1 MIRARLCFAAAAMVA
16 IALGLATR
24 MEPARFPDW
33 IATYGGDALWAS
45 TASLI
50 AGILLPD
57 MPTAWRSAG
66 AFTFA
71 VAIECSQLYHS
82 PWIDSIRATTPGSL
96 VLGSGFLWSDIA
108 CYAAGVGLVAI
119 AESAARRASR

>member
-1 MIRARLCFAAAAMVA
+1 MIRARLCFAVAAVA
-16 IALGLATR
+16 TIALGLATR
-24 MEPARFPDW
+24 LAPGRFPEA
-33 IATYGGDALWAS
+33 IALYGGDVLWAS

-50 AGILLPD
+50 AGILLPG

-71 VAIECSQLYHS
+71 VAIECSQLYHA
-82 PWIDSIRATTPGSL
+82 PWIDSIRATTPGAL

-119 AESAARRASR
+119 AESAMRRASR

>member
-33 IATYGGDALWAS
+33 IAIYGGDALWAS

-50 AGILLPD
+50 AGILLPG
-57 MPTAWRSAG
+57 MPTARRSAG
-66 AFTFA
+66 AFAFA
-71 VAIECSQLYHS
+71 VAIECSQLYHA
-82 PWIDSIRATTPGSL
+82 PWIDSIRATTPGAL

-108 CYAAGVGLVAI
+108 CYAAGVVLVAV